1 MIGRIGEF
9 GPMFRGRAGRG
20 ADTALKVLR
29 GIAMSKDA
37 PFERTWEET
46 SESHRQIILRDVL
59 G

>member
-1 MIGRIGEF
+1 
-9 GPMFRGRAGRG
+9 MFRGRAGRG